1 MNPIHEVIE
10 HARTTASNFPI
21 PVTVD
26 ATTPLLTLDQMIIGN
41 IHVDGWL
48 KVNPYGLFI
57 DSDRTPFQTLELGL
71 PMNEIGFNYSI
82 KVGNPVTYLKT
93 YDRITCATGG
103 SWAETQARARSIDP
117 RAREY
122 RSADLPFLV
131 LSDIQLPDGTV
142 LFTSGKRLGH
152 SLSTTGWKGF
162 AALVKQLR
170 DQDIDPTTA
179 FVKVKIG
186 YESKKNAS
194 GTWGVLKFLEARQ
207 V

>member
-1 MNPIHEVIE
+1 MNPIHEAIE
-10 HARTTASNFPI
+10 QAQTASTNFPVPI
-21 PVTVD
+21 PLD
-26 ATTPLLTLDQMIIGN
+26 ATASLLTLDQMIIGN

-48 KVNPYGLFI
+48 KVNAYGLFI

-71 PMNEIGFNYSI
+71 PMNEIGYNYSI

-103 SWAETQARARSIDP
+103 SWAEAQVRAQSVEP

-207 V
+207 A

>member
-1 MNPIHEVIE
+1 MNPIHEAIE
-10 HARTTASNFPI
+10 QAQTASTNFPVPI
-21 PVTVD
+21 PLEPT
-26 ATTPLLTLDQMIIGN
+26 ALTLNQMIIGN

-48 KVNPYGLFI
+48 KVNAYGLFI
-57 DSDRTPFQTLELGL
+57 DSNRTPFQALELGL

-103 SWAETQARARSIDP
+103 SWAEAQARAQSIDP

-131 LSDIQLPDGTV
+131 LSDINLPDGTV
-142 LFTSGKRLGH
+142 LLGSGKRLGH
-152 SLSTTGWKGF
+152 SLSTTGLKGF
-162 AALVKQLR
+162 AGLVKQLR

-179 FVKVKIG
+179 FVKVKVG

-194 GTWGVLKFLEARQ
+194 GAWGVLKFLEARQ
-207 V
+207 A